1 MAHVDALQMCC
12 PVFRGGHVCLPSM
25 AADYDVKSLKIEVV
39 WDMAVNSSH
48 VDKTVRKGTKV

>member
-1 MAHVDALQMCC
+1 
-12 PVFRGGHVCLPSM
+12 M